1 LKKHHEINT
10 FSCMQN
16 AHSNLNISADKD
28 KLKEPK
34 TPTVPVTDPKKAQ
47 IVREADKKALEKL
60 KTIKASAIA
69 LLVASCL
76 WYGMPPSSR
85 TVSGVERYT
94 YVNPGLYDK
103 HSASPPG
110 HAMLPPVVPVPIYP
124 NDVNNKDKI
133 VQNKSIDRGFEDSR
147 YRINRDLEV
156 QSPAF
161 NLFIGDELNEKNQ
174 HSPLYTILKTVVE
187 QCKNS
192 KNCALIDCFSSE
204 ESSIQTRILSDIQLK
219 TPVSNVPILIDFELK
234 EYCQS
239 STKPLFNET
248 PQNSA
253 RIKLVMRA
261 TDVRLNRIIF
271 EEMIDQ
277 EVTQDGWANYELS
290 ENQSDANSLVYEN
303 SNAMK
308 KVQMQISQEILS
320 IINKYFL

>member
-1 LKKHHEINT
+1 
-10 FSCMQN
+10 MQK

-28 KLKEPK
+28 KLKEAK

-85 TVSGVERYT
+85 TVSGERYT
-94 YVNPGLYDK
+94 HANPGLNNK
-103 HSASPPG
+103 HSVSPFG
-110 HAMLPPVVPVPIYP
+110 HAMRPPVIPVPIFP

-133 VQNKSIDRGFEDSR
+133 AQDKIDQNKTIGKDFKDSR
-147 YRINRDLEV
+147 YSINQNLEV
-156 QSPAF
+156 QSPGF
-161 NLFIGDELNEKNQ
+161 KLFIGDELNEKNQ
-174 HSPLYTILKTVVE
+174 HSPLYFILKTVVE

-192 KNCALIDCFSSE
+192 KNCALIDRFSSK
-204 ESSIQTRILSDIQLK
+204 ESSIQTRFLSDIQLK

-261 TDVRLNRIIF
+261 TDVRLNKIIF
-271 EEMIDQ
+271 EEIIDQ
-277 EVTQDGWANYELS
+277 EVIQDGWANYEITG
-290 ENQSDANSLVYEN
+290 EQNNERSLVYEN

-320 IINKYFL
+320 LIDKYFP

>member
-1 LKKHHEINT
+1 
-10 FSCMQN
+10 MQK

-34 TPTVPVTDPKKAQ
+34 TPTVPVTDPKKAP
-47 IVREADKKALEKL
+47 IVRDADQKAFERL
-60 KTIKASAIA
+60 KTIKASAVA

-76 WYGMPPSSR
+76 WYYGMPPSSR
-85 TVSGVERYT
+85 TVTGVERYT
-94 YVNPGLYDK
+94 PANPGLNK
-103 HSASPPG
+103 QHSASPPG
-110 HAMLPPVVPVPIYP
+110 HAMLPPVVPAPIYP
-124 NDVNNKDKI
+124 NDFNNKDKI
-133 VQNKSIDRGFEDSR
+133 VQSKSIDRDFKDSR
-147 YRINRDLEV
+147 YSIKQDLEV

-161 NLFIGDELNEKNQ
+161 NLFIGDELNGKNQ
-174 HSPLYTILKTVVE
+174 HSPLYFILKRVVE

-192 KNCALIDCFSSE
+192 KNCALIDRFSSE
-204 ESSIQTRILSDIQLK
+204 ESSIQTRFLSDIQLK

-277 EVTQDGWANYELS
+277 EVTQNGWANYEIS
-290 ENQSDANSLVYEN
+290 GEQNNERSLVSEN

-308 KVQMQISQEILS
+308 KVQMQISLEILS
-320 IINKYFL
+320 IIDKYFP

>member
-1 LKKHHEINT
+1 
-10 FSCMQN
+10 MQK

-34 TPTVPVTDPKKAQ
+34 TPTVPVTDPKKAP
-47 IVREADKKALEKL
+47 IVREADRKALEKL

-85 TVSGVERYT
+85 LVSGGEKYT
-94 YVNPGLYDK
+94 YANPGLNNK

-133 VQNKSIDRGFEDSR
+133 VQSKSIDRGLKDGR
-147 YRINRDLEV
+147 YRITQDLEV

-174 HSPLYTILKTVVE
+174 HSPLYTVLKTVVE

-192 KNCALIDCFSSE
+192 KNCTLIDRFSNE
-204 ESSIQTRILSDIQLK
+204 ESNSQTRFLSDIQLK
-219 TPVSNVPILIDFELK
+219 TPVSSVPILIDFELK

-261 TDVRLNRIIF
+261 TDVRLNKIIF

-277 EVTQDGWANYELS
+277 EVTQNGWANYEIS
-290 ENQSDANSLVYEN
+290 EEQNHEKSLVSEN

-308 KVQMQISQEILS
+308 AAQVQLTKEILS
-320 IINKYFL
+320 ILDKYFP

>member
-1 LKKHHEINT
+1 
-10 FSCMQN
+10 MQN

-34 TPTVPVTDPKKAQ
+34 TPTVPVPEPKKAP
-47 IVREADKKALEKL
+47 IVRDADKKAFERL
-60 KTIKASAIA
+60 KTIKASAVA

-76 WYGMPPSSR
+76 WYYGMPPSSR
-85 TVSGVERYT
+85 TVTGVERYT
-94 YVNPGLYDK
+94 PANPGLTNQ

-133 VQNKSIDRGFEDSR
+133 VQSKSIDRDFKDSR
-147 YRINRDLEV
+147 YRIKQDLEV

-174 HSPLYTILKTVVE
+174 HSPLYFILKTVVE

-192 KNCALIDCFSSE
+192 KNCALIDRFSSE
-204 ESSIQTRILSDIQLK
+204 ESSIQTRFLSDIQLK

-277 EVTQDGWANYELS
+277 EVTQNGWANYEIS
-290 ENQSDANSLVYEN
+290 EEQNHERSLVSEN

-308 KVQMQISQEILS
+308 AAQVQLTKEILS
-320 IINKYFL
+320 ILDKYFP

>member
-1 LKKHHEINT
+1 
-10 FSCMQN
+10 MQK

-34 TPTVPVTDPKKAQ
+34 TPIVPVTEPKKAP
-47 IVREADKKALEKL
+47 IVRKADKKALERL
-60 KTIKASAIA
+60 KIIKASAIA

-94 YVNPGLYDK
+94 PANPGLNNQ

-110 HAMLPPVVPVPIYP
+110 HAMLPPVVPAPIYP

-133 VQNKSIDRGFEDSR
+133 VQNKPIDGDFKDSR
-147 YRINRDLEV
+147 YSINRDLEV

-174 HSPLYTILKTVVE
+174 HSPLYLILKRVVE

-192 KNCALIDCFSSE
+192 KNCALIDRFSSE
-204 ESSIQTRILSDIQLK
+204 ESNSQTRFLSDIQLK

-277 EVTQDGWANYELS
+277 EVIQNGWANYEITGEQNNES
-290 ENQSDANSLVYEN
+290 SLIYEN

-320 IINKYFL
+320 LIDKYFP

>member
-1 LKKHHEINT
+1 
-10 FSCMQN
+10 MQK
-16 AHSNLNISADKD
+16 AHFNLNISADKD

-34 TPTVPVTDPKKAQ
+34 TPIVPVTDPKKAQ
-47 IVREADKKALEKL
+47 IVRDADKKALEKL

-85 TVSGVERYT
+85 TVLGEARHT
-94 YVNPGLYDK
+94 HADPGLNNK
-103 HSASPPG
+103 HSVSPFG
-110 HAMLPPVVPVPIYP
+110 HAMRPPVIPVPIFP
-124 NDVNNKDKI
+124 NDLNNKDKI
-133 VQNKSIDRGFEDSR
+133 DQDETTGKDFKDTRYSINQN
-147 YRINRDLEV
+147 LEV

-161 NLFIGDELNEKNQ
+161 HIFIGDELNEKNQ
-174 HSPLYTILKTVVE
+174 HSPLYFVLKNVVE

-192 KNCALIDCFSSE
+192 KNCALIDRLSSE
-204 ESSIQTRILSDIQLK
+204 ESSIQTHFLADIQHK

-277 EVTQDGWANYELS
+277 EVTQNGWANYEIS
-290 ENQSDANSLVYEN
+290 EEQNHEKSLVSEN

-308 KVQMQISQEILS
+308 AVQVQLTKEIISILD
-320 IINKYFL
+320 KYFP

>member
-1 LKKHHEINT
+1 
-10 FSCMQN
+10 MQK

-34 TPTVPVTDPKKAQ
+34 TPIVPVTEPKKAP
-47 IVREADKKALEKL
+47 IVRKADKKAFERL

-94 YVNPGLYDK
+94 PANPELNNQ

-110 HAMLPPVVPVPIYP
+110 HAMLPPVVPAPIYP

-133 VQNKSIDRGFEDSR
+133 VQNKPIDRDFKDSR
-147 YRINRDLEV
+147 YSINRDLEV

-174 HSPLYTILKTVVE
+174 HSPLYLILKRVVE

-192 KNCALIDCFSSE
+192 KNCALIDRFSSE
-204 ESSIQTRILSDIQLK
+204 ESSIQTRFLSDIQLK

-277 EVTQDGWANYELS
+277 EVIQNGWANYEITGEQNNES
-290 ENQSDANSLVYEN
+290 SLIYEN

-320 IINKYFL
+320 LIDKYFP

>member
-1 LKKHHEINT
+1 
-10 FSCMQN
+10 MQK
-16 AHSNLNISADKD
+16 AHFNLNISADKD

-34 TPTVPVTDPKKAQ
+34 TPTVPVPDPEKAQ
-47 IVREADKKALEKL
+47 IVRDADKKALEKL
-60 KTIKASAIA
+60 KTIKKASAIA

-76 WYGMPPSSR
+76 WYYGMPPSSR
-85 TVSGVERYT
+85 TVAGVEKYS
-94 YVNPGLYDK
+94 YADPDPGLNNK
-103 HSASPPG
+103 HSTSIPG
-110 HAMLPPVVPVPIYP
+110 HAMRPPVIPVPIYP
-124 NDVNNKDKI
+124 NDLNNKDKI
-133 VQNKSIDRGFEDSR
+133 DQDETTGKDFKDSR
-147 YRINRDLEV
+147 YSINQNLEE

-161 NLFIGDELNEKNQ
+161 HLFIGDELNEKNQ
-174 HSPLYTILKTVVE
+174 HSPLYFVLKNVVE

-192 KNCALIDCFSSE
+192 KNCALIDRLSSE
-204 ESSIQTRILSDIQLK
+204 ESSIQPHFLADIQHK

-277 EVTQDGWANYELS
+277 EVVQDGWANYEITG
-290 ENQSDANSLVYEN
+290 EQNHERSLVAEN

-320 IINKYFL
+320 LIDKYFP

>member
-1 LKKHHEINT
+1 
-10 FSCMQN
+10 MQK

-34 TPTVPVTDPKKAQ
+34 TPTVPVTDPKKAP
-47 IVREADKKALEKL
+47 IVRDADKKALERL
-60 KTIKASAIA
+60 KTIKASAVA

-76 WYGMPPSSR
+76 WYYGMPPSSR
-85 TVSGVERYT
+85 TVTGVERYT
-94 YVNPGLYDK
+94 PANPGLNK
-103 HSASPPG
+103 QHSASPPG

-133 VQNKSIDRGFEDSR
+133 VQSKSIDRDFKDSR
-147 YRINRDLEV
+147 YSIKQDLEV

-174 HSPLYTILKTVVE
+174 HSPLYFILKRVVE
-187 QCKNS
+187 QCKTS
-192 KNCALIDCFSSE
+192 KNCTLIDRFSSE
-204 ESSIQTRILSDIQLK
+204 ESNSQTRFLSDIQLK

-261 TDVRLNRIIF
+261 TDVRLNKIIF

-277 EVTQDGWANYELS
+277 ELTQNGWANYEITG
-290 ENQSDANSLVYEN
+290 EQNHERSLVSEN

-320 IINKYFL
+320 LINKHFP